1 MFWGPFGELF
11 SFLFSLVVY
20 TLRNA
25 LSKLSRGVLIS
36 PGIKCR
42 VSIFSLVTA
51 HDAIPLSEVVE
62 FYDENFIGSAGV
74 MG

>member
-1 MFWGPFGELF
+1 MSWGPFGELL
-11 SFLFSLVVY
+11 SLLFSLVVY

-25 LSKLSRGVLIS
+25 SSKLSHGVLIS

-42 VSIFSLVTA
+42 ASIFSLVTA
-51 HDAIPLSEVVE
+51 HDAIPFSEVME
-62 FYDENFIGSAGV
+62 FYDENFIDSAGV